1 MTAVLQEPFGS
12 NGPVRARNAES
23 VASRR
28 PRTLYLSRADRYVL
42 NGAVAGFGAGLALG
56 LAPVRDR
63 YAHPH
68 GAEAR

>member
-1 MTAVLQEPFGS
+1 MTAVLQEPVGS
-12 NGPVRARNAES
+12 NCPVRVRNAAS

-28 PRTLYLSRADRYVL
+28 SGTLYLSRADRYVL
-42 NGAVAGFGAGLALG
+42 NVAVPRLGAGLALG

-63 YAHPH
+63 YARSN